1 MAMPAFTDV
10 LAREWV
16 QNAQV
21 QAWLARVLEDR
32 GGEHPVPALP
42 PCGLCD
48 ALVLVLLDALQNLDS
63 GPCKNRGVA
72 FQRGSTTCWAG
83 PQRSW

>member
-63 GPCKNRGVA
+63 GPCKNTGVA